1 MNFTGYLTSPGA
13 ELLAETMQ
21 GGSLFVTRVVA
32 GAGTTAENAVTL
44 AAPRQNVTISNR
56 CADGSLATL
65 QVTLAASLADE
76 AYDLKELGIY
86 AQAPEG
92 KEILYLIYRLDQ
104 PIPIEPTSRLVLRAY
119 LRLALSDDLSV
130 SLSLP
135 PSGLL
140 VEEDLLAKAD
150 LVNGQVPY
158 AQTPHLTGTVTLYVD
173 AALGDDANPGTQQ
186 APFRTIQ
193 AAIDSLPKDLGESL
207 ATIFVSPGQ
216 YDEDVL
222 IQGFYRGGTSQTEI
236 GLSYGLR
243 LRGNGDDPPVVRS
256 LRLVSNLIPAI
267 LVNDLNISGGMNGI
281 GVFVQ
286 RCINVVILGCAISNC
301 KTGISVG
308 GYYTSGGT
316 SAHIDGTTISNT
328 SEFAV
333 AANGQNHV
341 YAESLGGTGNAVGF
355 SASYGA
361 HITTRSITM
370 QATTEQQLYCGFID
384 EF

>member
-1 MNFTGYLTSPGA
+1 MASYTPNLNLLMKDPVADGA
-13 ELLAETMQ
+13 DTFNIETM
-21 GGSLFVTRVVA
+21 LN
-32 GAGTTAENAVTL
+32 ENWEKID
-44 AAPRQNVTISNR
+44 RQ
-56 CADGSLATL
+56 
-65 QVTLAASLADE
+65 
-76 AYDLKELGIY
+76 
-86 AQAPEG
+86 
-92 KEILYLIYRLDQ
+92 
-104 PIPIEPTSRLVLRAY
+104 VLRAMAAAAAY
-119 LRLALSDDLSV
+119 DAGKTYQQGEYCTQG
-130 SLSLP
+130 
-135 PSGLL
+135 GLL
-140 VEEDLLAKAD
+140 YRANQAIAQPEAWTAGHWTAISITDVIRGLTAAD
-150 LVNGQVPY
+150 VGAVPTTEKGSARGVATLGSDGQVPY

-333 AANGQNHV
+333 VANGQNHV

-370 QATTEQQLYCGFID
+370 QATTEQKLYCGFID